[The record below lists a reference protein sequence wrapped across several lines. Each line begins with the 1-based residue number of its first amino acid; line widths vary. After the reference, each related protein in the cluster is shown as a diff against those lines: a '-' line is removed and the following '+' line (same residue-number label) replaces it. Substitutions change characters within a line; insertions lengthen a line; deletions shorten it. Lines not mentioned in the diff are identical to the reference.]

1 MNRPA
6 GLPWPA
12 VRTPPVELV
21 GGMRKDSVRKGLRPF
36 RVLFISIEGDRECH
50 MTLARSIYQCTA
62 RGARRAPGMHLWR
75 PEARAVARDVS
86 RADRTS
92 RHRMRAL
99 ASASPFPPP
108 PAARPPSFPP
118 GP

>member
-62 RGARRAPGMHLWR
+62 RGARRALAHLWR

-99 ASASPFPPP
+99 ASASPFAPP
-108 PAARPPSFPP
+108 PAHRLPSLPP